1 MMHSFRWLNC
11 SIVWSVH
18 HGIRFPSLSNCRP
31 ISSNPCV
38 ISCPITAPIPTSK
51 ARMALSLRR
60 RIPFTYRHSS
70 NIYNETKIDE
80 DRWRSSLYFG
90 ASLLKKG
97 RWRIPAGKAKQI
109 DREEMDSR
117 RTHWFDSVMAR
128 RTRWSPWVEAIPKLC
143 DLLVYGEGPNSP
155 WS

>member
-80 DRWRSSLYFG
+80 DRTDQLI
-90 ASLLKKG
+90 G
-97 RWRIPAGKAKQI
+97 RA
-109 DREEMDSR
+109 DR
-117 RTHWFDSVMAR
+117 
-128 RTRWSPWVEAIPKLC
+128 RWIIER
-143 DLLVYGEGPNSP
+143 LVVTGPNLNFQLLFAQIPEKRIAAEKQMFLVKLQIANQLVTTENRFLSFGDDRH
-155 WS
+155 